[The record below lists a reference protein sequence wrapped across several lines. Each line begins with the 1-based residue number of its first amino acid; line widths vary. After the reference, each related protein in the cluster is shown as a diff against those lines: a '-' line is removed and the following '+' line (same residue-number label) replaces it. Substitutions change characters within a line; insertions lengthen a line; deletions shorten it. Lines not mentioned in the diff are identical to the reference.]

1 MNKIVFI
8 LICFLIYSCSKS
20 PKDLLNTVDNS
31 NPGDSSIW
39 DPESYQFQNQFNSE
53 QTFEI
58 LNVKKSANY
67 PSSDNDTIQ
76 CLNWR
81 LSNEDIRSII
91 KDSRLIN
98 GQEWHY
104 LFEHYPCD
112 ISGQL
117 KQKDNSYNFHINAG
131 SWLTLT
137 LQDTTIYLGYFDK
150 KYRNLFI
157 GEPLSEED

>member
-1 MNKIVFI
+1 M
-8 LICFLIYSCSKS
+8 
-20 PKDLLNTVDNS
+20 NTVDNS
-31 NPGDSSIW
+31 YPGDSSIL
-39 DPESYQFQNQFNSE
+39 DSESYQFQTQFDNE

-58 LNVKKSANY
+58 LNVKKLTNY

-76 CLNWR
+76 CLNWG
-81 LSNEDIRSII
+81 LSIENIRGII

-98 GQEWHY
+98 GQEWNY

-131 SWLTLT
+131 SWLTLK
-137 LQDTTIYLGYFDK
+137 LQDTTICLGYFDK
-150 KYRNLFI
+150 KYRHLFI